1 MNIREAIRSRILILD
16 GALGTMIQSYGLSE
30 DDFRGSLPLLKMVTY
45 KGNNDML
52 NITHPQTIAD
62 IHRRYLKAGADII
75 ETNTFSSQRISQS
88 DYHLQDYAHE
98 MALEAGK
105 ARAAVCRRVF
115 HTRKAPLRGRIG
127 GTYEPDTVDK
137 S

>member
-1 MNIREAIRSRILILD
+1 
-16 GALGTMIQSYGLSE
+16 MIQSYGLSE

-98 MALEAGK
+98 MALEG
-105 ARAAVCRRVF
+105 ARLARQCADEFSTPEKPRLWPDRWDLRTGHCR
-115 HTRKAPLRGRIG
+115 
-127 GTYEPDTVDK
+127 
-137 S
+137 